1 MRRNI
6 LKKKMNSL
14 KKGGRFP
21 LLNFTGGTGVPLLYF
36 EGGPGVPL
44 LNSREV
50 PGSWSHFFTMPFF
63 KCSVWP
69 IYGQRLT
76 ISSYIWNQKVCN
88 NFKQSSIIIKAIFTD
103 KAKFSEQTMLVE
115 SEKILIK
122 NVKTAENLNNFFL
135 NAVKTLRIWGC
146 EENKP
151 FAENYRIR
159 YRKEFSNTV
168 KTKAS
173 LLSIMSPMDKCSN
186 FHDLLLMM
194 QSPYNLIT

>member
-1 MRRNI
+1 M
-6 LKKKMNSL
+6 
-14 KKGGRFP
+14 F
-21 LLNFTGGTGVPLLYF
+21 
-36 EGGPGVPL
+36 
-44 LNSREV
+44 
-50 PGSWSHFFTMPFF
+50 
-63 KCSVWP
+63 
-69 IYGQRLT
+69 
-76 ISSYIWNQKVCN
+76 
-88 NFKQSSIIIKAIFTD
+88 
-103 KAKFSEQTMLVE
+103 VE